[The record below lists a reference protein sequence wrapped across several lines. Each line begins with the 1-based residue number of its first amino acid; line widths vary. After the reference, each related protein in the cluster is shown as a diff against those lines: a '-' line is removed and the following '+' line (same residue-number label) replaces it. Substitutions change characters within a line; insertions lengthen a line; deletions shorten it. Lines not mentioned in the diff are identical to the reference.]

1 MPKLRDVCRHIR
13 SKNAGPFWV
22 TVDLFFNDAEAYARY
37 SKDPNLSPTLIESL
51 FGTSANDVK
60 IFHLDTLHAVKI
72 SYPRIHPQGWRG
84 ERDMHSGQQCY
95 RLFDVKIAGVA
106 EE

>member
-22 TVDLFFNDAEAYARY
+22 TIDLFFKDDESYRKY
-37 SKDPNLSPTLIESL
+37 SVDPVLSPALIARLYGAPAS
-51 FGTSANDVK
+51 DVK
-60 IFHLDTLHAVKI
+60 FFHLDTLRTVKI

-95 RLFDVKIAGVA
+95 RLFDVEVA
-106 EE
+106 VA